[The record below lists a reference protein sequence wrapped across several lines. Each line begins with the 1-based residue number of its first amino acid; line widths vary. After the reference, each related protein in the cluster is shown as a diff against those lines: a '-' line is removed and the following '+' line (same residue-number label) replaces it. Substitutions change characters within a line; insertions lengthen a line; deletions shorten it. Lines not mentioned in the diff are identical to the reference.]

1 MKILL
6 AILIAVLIIWFC
18 SLCFSKI
25 QEILDE
31 KKYKK
36 YITDYTC
43 KLQAIIDLKGKLD
56 EFENKFLELSKRLTK
71 FETDFK
77 THDGLLENRLA
88 DIESVV
94 KDWKDTMAGAVAYNH
109 GCTECNSGDSKK
121 SHPKT
126 KPKAKSQTDIKKE
139 QLAQKAMNA

>member
-1 MKILL
+1 MILL
-6 AILIAVLIIWFC
+6 FATILVE
-18 SLCFSKI
+18 KI
-25 QEILDE
+25 KDLLEE
-31 KKYKK
+31 GNYKK
-36 YITDYTC
+36 MCERNLSQTGQVLKRIE
-43 KLQAIIDLKGKLD
+43 DLD
-56 EFENKFLELSKRLTK
+56 SFSKRLEK
-71 FETDFK
+71 FEKDFK

-139 QLAQKAMNA
+139 QLAQKGTEA

>member
-1 MKILL
+1 MILRFIICVLLVVLILL
-6 AILIAVLIIWFC
+6 FATILVE
-18 SLCFSKI
+18 KI
-25 QEILDE
+25 KDLLEE
-31 KKYKK
+31 GNYKK
-36 YITDYTC
+36 MCERYMSQTGQVLKRIE
-43 KLQAIIDLKGKLD
+43 DLD
-56 EFENKFLELSKRLTK
+56 SFSKRLEK

-77 THDGLLENRLA
+77 TYDGLLENRLT

-94 KDWKDTMAGAVAYNH
+94 KDWKDTMAVAVAYNH

-139 QLAQKAMNA
+139 QLAQKGMNA

>member
-1 MKILL
+1 MILRFIICVLLVVLILL
-6 AILIAVLIIWFC
+6 FATILVE
-18 SLCFSKI
+18 KI
-25 QEILDE
+25 KDLLEE
-31 KKYKK
+31 GNYKK
-36 YITDYTC
+36 MCERYLSQTGQVL
-43 KLQAIIDLKGKLD
+43 KQLEDLD
-56 EFENKFLELSKRLTK
+56 IFSKRLEK

-139 QLAQKAMNA
+139 QLAQKGTEA

>member
-1 MKILL
+1 MILRFIICVLLVVLILL
-6 AILIAVLIIWFC
+6 FATMLAE
-18 SLCFSKI
+18 KI
-25 QEILDE
+25 KDLLEE
-31 KKYKK
+31 GNYKK
-36 YITDYTC
+36 MCERYLSQTE
-43 KLQAIIDLKGKLD
+43 QALKRIEDLD
-56 EFENKFLELSKRLTK
+56 SFSKRLEK

-77 THDGLLENRLA
+77 THDGLLENRLE

-139 QLAQKAMNA
+139 QLAQKGTEA

>member
-1 MKILL
+1 MILRFIICVLLVVLILL
-6 AILIAVLIIWFC
+6 FATILVE
-18 SLCFSKI
+18 KI
-25 QEILDE
+25 KDLLEE
-31 KKYKK
+31 GNYKK
-36 YITDYTC
+36 MCERYLSQTGQVLKRIE
-43 KLQAIIDLKGKLD
+43 DLD
-56 EFENKFLELSKRLTK
+56 SFSKRLEK

-77 THDGLLENRLA
+77 THDGLLENRLS

-126 KPKAKSQTDIKKE
+126 KPKH
-139 QLAQKAMNA
+139 LAEKGTEA

>member
-1 MKILL
+1 MCERCLSQTGQ
-6 AILIAVLIIWFC
+6 VLKQLEALD
-18 SLCFSKI
+18 SCFSKR
-25 QEILDE
+25 
-31 KKYKK
+31 
-36 YITDYTC
+36 
-43 KLQAIIDLKGKLD
+43 
-56 EFENKFLELSKRLTK
+56 LEK

-94 KDWKDTMAGAVAYNH
+94 KDWKDTMAGAVASNH
-109 GCTECNSGDSKK
+109 GCGEYNSGDSKK

-139 QLAQKAMNA
+139 QLAPKGMNS